1 MLFPI
6 VAALIGLTIFYG
18 GGTLQKHESIP
29 ELPGLLVPQST
40 GKERQIVSMTHD
52 ASMYTERVRRV
63 AIIGNH
69 KYGKA
74 APIHE
79 SRTSI
84 GSTNGS
90 MEANFLTAIT
100 KCISDI
106 IDIIPFPVT
115 GQTLYESG
123 DLTDNAPA
131 DLFIGGTPSNEPDLL
146 ESTGPGSSSDEDVTV
161 FDGVDPLEPVM
172 NYLYSVTET
181 YILNLDSGV
190 AATNATAV
198 NTKVCIN
205 K

>member
-29 ELPGLLVPQST
+29 ELPGLLVPKST

-52 ASMYTERVRRV
+52 ASMYTERMRRI

-106 IDIIPFPVT
+106 TTIVPFPVT
-115 GQTLYESG
+115 GQTIYESG

-131 DLFIGGTPSNEPDLL
+131 DLFIGGTPSNQPDLL
-146 ESTGPGSSSDEDVTV
+146 ESGGVSALPDDQVTV
-161 FDGVDPLEPVM
+161 FDGLDPLAPVM
-172 NYLYSVTET
+172 NILYSVTEA
-181 YILNLDSGV
+181 YILNLDGGV
-190 AATNATAV
+190 AATNATVV
-198 NTKVCIN
+198 NTKVCVN